1 MTVQHSVSSSQ
12 VHPSS
17 LQDFGFF
24 HERTDFD
31 YVGFNPSGLIRL
43 MVTRSFQQLLGELPP
58 GCHMQGYLVAMR
70 GGLFECG
77 INIETP
83 DGEIHQ
89 RAYGNRV
96 SKLLTS
102 VQSRIRSQLQRRKP
116 RPAPQLVPAP
126 ASSPLH

>member
-1 MTVQHSVSSSQ
+1 MTVQYSVSSSQ
-12 VHPSS
+12 VHPAS

-31 YVGFNPSGLIRL
+31 YVGFRPSGLIRL

-70 GGLFECG
+70 GGIFECG

-83 DGEIHQ
+83 DGELHQ

-96 SKLLTS
+96 SKLLS
-102 VQSRIRSQLQRRKP
+102 NVQSRMRAQLQRRKP
-116 RPAPQLVPAP
+116 RRPPTIIAIPSV
-126 ASSPLH
+126 SPLH

>member
-1 MTVQHSVSSSQ
+1 MNMNSSVTSPL
-12 VHPSS
+12 VHPAS

-31 YVGFNPSGLIRL
+31 YVGFRPSGLIRL
-43 MVTRSFQQLLGELPP
+43 MVTRSCQQLLGELPA

-70 GGLFECG
+70 GGVFECG

-96 SKLLTS
+96 SKLLS
-102 VQSRIRSQLQRRKP
+102 NVQARIRGELQRRKP
-116 RPAPQLVPAP
+116 RRMIIEIPNVA
-126 ASSPLH
+126 SPLH